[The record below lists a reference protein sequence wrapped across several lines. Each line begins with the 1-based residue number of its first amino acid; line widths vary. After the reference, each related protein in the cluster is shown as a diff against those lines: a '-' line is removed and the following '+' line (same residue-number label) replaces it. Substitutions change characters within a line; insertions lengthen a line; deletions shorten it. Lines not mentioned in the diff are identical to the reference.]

1 MTGSHWTRVQ
11 DAIEHLTQKDD
22 IKINDIYAVIN
33 KIKKNNYN
41 NNNIN
46 YTNIN
51 KYINNINIYND
62 GLGIE
67 SQIESSFVKIICML
81 VKKTKTLETELQ
93 QLERKYNDLIC
104 CQPAHMISST
114 RCEVARIDETL
125 SKCCICMDNEKEYAY
140 VNCGHMCVCIDC
152 QKGEWKNK
160 CPLCKTPGACIK
172 IFK

>member
-11 DAIEHLTQKDD
+11 DAIQVLSQKND

-51 KYINNINIYND
+51 EYINNIKLNSSNSD
-62 GLGIE
+62 
-67 SQIESSFVKIICML
+67 IESSLVKIIYML
-81 VKKTKTLETELQ
+81 AKKTKTLESELQ

-104 CQPAHMISST
+104 CQPAYMVSST
-114 RCEVARIDETL
+114 HCEFARIDVSLT
-125 SKCCICMDNEKEYAY
+125 KCCICIDNEKEYAY
-140 VNCGHMCVCIDC
+140 INCGHMCVCLDC

-160 CPLCKTPGACIK
+160 CPLCKKDGACIK

>member
-41 NNNIN
+41 NNIN

-51 KYINNINIYND
+51 EYINNINIYND

-104 CQPAHMISST
+104 CQPAYMVSST